1 MNSYLHAFLHHTTG
15 IQCSSHGLYY
25 RRIGIQEATHLHIKG
40 AVQVEGVGQVR
51 GVAWRG
57 MVWRDLSSVSE
68 VNLFY
73 YTNSNH
79 ASLK

>member
-51 GVAWRG
+51 GVAWR
-57 MVWRDLSSVSE
+57 DLSSVSE